1 VSVRIFFSAGE
12 PSGDQHAAELMV
24 ELRRLSDERIEF
36 CGFGGPLMAEAGCE
50 HMLYP
55 LAKHALVGVAPV
67 LGQAGRFLTLLS
79 EADRYLHHRRPD
91 AVVLVD
97 FPGFNWWIA
106 RRAKA
111 RGIPV
116 FYYLPPQ
123 IWAWATWRVAKMRKL
138 VDLVLCCLPFE
149 EQWYKS
155 CGVNA
160 VHVGHPSFDR
170 LGRHQPDQQFLAQH
184 RSTPSCPVITILPGS
199 RDHELTRVLPVY
211 LRTAERIAA
220 QVPSVKFLIACV
232 SDRHARRARAM
243 LAGRAL
249 NAHVCVGRTPEA
261 VQCATLCLS
270 KSGSVSLELLYYA
283 KPSTILYVVNR
294 LDYALYKFGLWS
306 SLIRAPYITLV
317 NLLAGRELFPEYV
330 TTGDVSGELSRHALR
345 WLREPAVRAE
355 LVEEL
360 ERLRRR
366 VVQPGA
372 TRRAAEQLL
381 AAIRIGT
388 VRSSGLKL
396 RAA

>member
-1 VSVRIFFSAGE
+1 MSVRIFFSAGE
-12 PSGDQHAAELMV
+12 PSGDQHTAELMR
-24 ELRRLSDERIEF
+24 ELRRLSEEQIEF
-36 CGFGGPLMAEAGCE
+36 CGFGGPLMADAGCE
-50 HMLYP
+50 QMLYP
-55 LAKHALVGVAPV
+55 LAKHALVGFAPV
-67 LGQAGRFLTLLS
+67 LSEAGRFLSLLS
-79 EADRYLHHRRPD
+79 QADRYLQHHRPD

-149 EQWYKS
+149 AQWYRS

-160 VHVGHPSFDR
+160 VYVGHPSFDR
-170 LGRHQPDQQFLAQH
+170 LARHKPDQQFLARH

-199 RDHELTRVLPVY
+199 RDHELMRVMPVY

-220 QVPSVKFLIACV
+220 KVPSVRFLIACV
-232 SDRHARRARAM
+232 SDQHAERAGAM

-249 NAHVCVGRTPEA
+249 NAHICSSRTPEA
-261 VQCATLCLS
+261 IQCSTICLS
-270 KSGSVSLELLYYA
+270 KSGSISLELLYYS
-283 KPSTILYVVNR
+283 KPSTILYVVNQ
-294 LDYALYKFGLWS
+294 LDYMLYRFALRC
-306 SLIRAPYITLV
+306 SLVRVPYITLV

-330 TTGDVSGELSRHALR
+330 TTGDVSVQLSGHVLR
-345 WLREPAVRAE
+345 WLQEPAARAE
-355 LVEEL
+355 LVQQL
-360 ERLRRR
+360 EQVRER
-366 VVQPGA
+366 VAQPGA

-381 AAIRIGT
+381 TALGVGT
-388 VRSSGLKL
+388 VRGSRLKL